1 MSTKKRGSRK
11 PDDLRREYKLADL
24 KRPVQ
29 GKHFSRVAAGSNLVL
44 LDADLAQAF
53 PTAKAVNEALR
64 LLVTVARTKVRN
76 GKRTRRPA

>member
-1 MSTKKRGSRK
+1 MTTKKPGPRRA
-11 PDDLRREYKLADL
+11 DELRREYKLAEL
-24 KRPVQ
+24 KHPIQ
-29 GKHFSRVAAGSNLVL
+29 GKHYSRAAAGSNLVL

-53 PTAKAVNEALR
+53 PTAKAVNDALR